1 MRLKPRAD
9 EGGET
14 GETGD
19 LDPPLIKASVTVDGF
34 AVQRSYQVFN
44 LDDL

>member
-19 LDPPLIKASVTVDGF
+19 LDPPLIKASERYGRWF
-34 AVQRSYQVFN
+34 RRSALISSLQP
-44 LDDL
+44 L